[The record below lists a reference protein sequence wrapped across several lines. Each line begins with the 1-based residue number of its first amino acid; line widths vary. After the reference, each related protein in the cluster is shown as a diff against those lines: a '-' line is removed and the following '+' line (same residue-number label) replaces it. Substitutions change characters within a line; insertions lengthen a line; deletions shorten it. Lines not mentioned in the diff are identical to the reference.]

1 MLKMHLIIKNINL
14 FNYLKTVKRKTL
26 ISNQNLQLLQ
36 ELNLMYNINFN
47 DIIFN
52 FKRNN
57 LNIIRNYSN
66 TKISIRILIIILKV
80 KILQKLVI
88 PQDKAQFC

>member
-1 MLKMHLIIKNINL
+1 M
-14 FNYLKTVKRKTL
+14 KTVKRKTL

-36 ELNLMYNINFN
+36 ELNLMYNIKFK

-57 LNIIRNYSN
+57 LNIIRNYRN
-66 TKISIRILIIILKV
+66 NIISIRILIIILKV
-80 KILQKLVI
+80 KILQKLEK
-88 PQDKAQFC
+88 PQDKAQFCKLQI